1 MNSLDAGIIV
11 VILAS
16 ALWSMRQGFLRE
28 ILSIAVV
35 VFAVVVSLH
44 LHGRVGQ
51 ALSEKGFGEQGGH
64 IMGFVIAFFAA
75 AILGGLACKLV
86 QFLVVPLLL
95 RWLDGLLGALLGVIK
110 GVLVVCVTLIVL
122 TTYVDG
128 SRALLGRS
136 KLSGPMLQVAHLMTP
151 LFPKGLSRTFNDRL
165 NELRTWMEDQ
175 RIRSLPAAPQ
185 RGSPRV

>member
-28 ILSIAVV
+28 VLSIAVV

-51 ALSEKGFGEQGGH
+51 ALSEKGFGQQGGQ
-64 IMGFVIAFFAA
+64 IMGFVLTFFAA
-75 AILGGLACKLV
+75 AIVGGLACKLV
-86 QFLVVPLLL
+86 QSFVVPLVSS
-95 RWLDGLLGALLGVIK
+95 WLDGFLGALLGVTK
-110 GVLVVCVTLIVL
+110 GVLVVCVTLVVL
-122 TTYVDG
+122 TTYVDR
-128 SRALLGRS
+128 SHSLLGHS
-136 KLSGPMLQVAHLMTP
+136 KLSGPMLRVAHLMTP
-151 LFPKGLSRTFNDRL
+151 LFPKGLSRTFEDRL
-165 NELRTWMEDQ
+165 NELRSWMED
-175 RIRSLPAAPQ
+175 RGIRSLPARPQ